1 MKVGE
6 RRTERARRG
15 GRKATAGI
23 TARSLCCSVPWIENG
38 LEGQKNEGRTAS
50 TCTPA
55 RPGCSL
61 PPSLP
66 RSHGMQ
72 ADRLQLCQKSSLICA
87 HDETPFQVEALSV
100 VCVLVVV

>member
-15 GRKATAGI
+15 GRKATAQPP
-23 TARSLCCSVPWIENG
+23 ARYAVRCRG
-38 LEGQKNEGRTAS
+38 LRTAWRDKR
-50 TCTPA
+50 TKDVQPQPA
-55 RPGCSL
+55 RGL
-61 PPSLP
+61 LTPSLP

-87 HDETPFQVEALSV
+87 HDETPTQVEALSV